1 MMGRMKIAAAQFPS
15 VLGDV
20 EANIAGMAGLIR
32 EAAGQ
37 GARFVAFCELAA
49 QGYDLAAIAS
59 DPGLWLAEDDPRL
72 EPVREAC
79 RTTGTA
85 ALIGC
90 AARTDGARPAIS
102 ALVIGPDG
110 GLLTRY
116 DKTHLYGEEL
126 EVFTAGTA
134 AGRFAL
140 DGVRFSVAICYDNRF
155 PEVAVSAKSD
165 DCRVYVAS
173 SVLEAGNDSFE
184 KVCPV
189 RARDNGLYVLL
200 ANQVGTCEVGE
211 CRGGSAVWGPDGT
224 LLADAGEGGRGLAL
238 LELPA
243 DPARRA
249 GPPVRTW

>member
-1 MMGRMKIAAAQFPS
+1 MKIAAAQFPS
-15 VLGDV
+15 VPGDV
-20 EANIAGMAGLIR
+20 EANIGSMAALIR

-49 QGYDLAAIAS
+49 QGYALATVAA

-90 AARTDGARPAIS
+90 AARTDGDRPAIS

-110 GLLTRY
+110 ELLARY
-116 DKTHLYGEEL
+116 DKTHLYGKEL

-134 AGRFAL
+134 EGRFEL

-155 PEVAVSAKSD
+155 PEVAASARAD

-173 SVLEAGNDSFE
+173 SVLETDNDSFE

-200 ANQVGTCEVGE
+200 ANHVGACDVGE
-211 CRGGSAVWGPDGT
+211 CRGGSGVWGPDGT
-224 LLADAGEGGRGLAL
+224 LLADAGDGGPGLAL

-243 DPARRA
+243 AGAAR
-249 GPPVRTW
+249 

>member
-1 MMGRMKIAAAQFPS
+1 MKIAAAQFPA
-15 VLGDV
+15 VPGDV
-20 EANIAGMAGLIR
+20 AANIGSMADLIR
-32 EAAGQ
+32 EAAGR

-49 QGYDLAAIAS
+49 QGYALAPIAA

-72 EPVREAC
+72 APVREAC

-85 ALIGC
+85 ALVGC
-90 AARTDGARPAIS
+90 AARTGGDRPAIT

-110 GLLTRY
+110 ELLARY

-126 EVFTAGTA
+126 EVFAAGTGE
-134 AGRFAL
+134 GRFVL

-155 PEVAVSAKSD
+155 PEVAASAKAD

-173 SVLEAGNDSFE
+173 SVLEADNDSFE
-184 KVCPV
+184 KVYPV

-224 LLADAGEGGRGLAL
+224 LLADAGRGGPGLAVV
-238 LELPA
+238 ELPVDTA
-243 DPARRA
+243 A
-249 GPPVRTW
+249 G